1 MKNRPLKPWHQ
12 VVVLKDEIRTGALA
26 LEEFAADLHDVT
38 LGRNRR
44 PVYEDPNR
52 FFALTYPTHAMR
64 ELVKDV
70 AARLAGASTKAVRQL
85 ELTYGGGK
93 THTLITLYYLFK
105 DPTSLP
111 DLPAVREF
119 KQHAARNLPRA
130 LPVTLC
136 FDKIDVERGLED
148 IRSPSG
154 ESRRLLHPWSI
165 LAFQLAGSDG
175 LREIHPKGK
184 NEERDTPPAEPLLVK
199 LIERPSAN
207 GLSTL
212 ILVDEVLMY
221 ATVKASLDRNWAKRI
236 QTFFQYL
243 TQAVVKV
250 DCAAMVASILATDT
264 QKQHGSVGGHLAD
277 DLADIFR
284 RQREETIQPVQ
295 KEDITEVLRRRFFE
309 ASTIRDPNLYRSH
322 VFGVVQC
329 IKRFDRA
336 VSKDIHK
343 VEERFLNGF
352 PFHPDLTDVFY
363 SRWTQLNTFQRTRG
377 ILRTIAL
384 ALRSAEN
391 WDRGPII
398 GPATFLSDPETS
410 TLSEGIRELAGI
422 ATQKGNDGSSA
433 EWLTL
438 LQAELE
444 KAREVQDELTI
455 LNKYREI
462 EQAVVA
468 VFLHS
473 QPIGHKAST
482 GEVTRM
488 IGTSTSDM
496 IEVQMGLKRWRELSW
511 FLDDDDFEAVGAG
524 DSETLPSFWRLGNR
538 PNLRQMH
545 DDACQHRVKID
556 SINKRLEE
564 EIRSVKKMLVGGALA
579 TGPLTHLLPES
590 PKDIADD
597 GNFHYAVLGPRAVSE
612 SGRPSTFAKS
622 FISSKDDQSTG
633 RVNRNSL
640 VLAVPSRD
648 GLDAAI
654 ASVRAVLGWQVVQ
667 EQLQEHKVDPVQWQR
682 LLRRLGDAEK
692 KAASIVRHAYEI
704 VVTAN
709 KEGNIQA
716 FKLKA
721 GYDNLFIAIKN
732 DDRSRIRETPVDA
745 EALLPN
751 GPYALWKPDEQS
763 RFVTDLTEAFARYPR
778 LPKLLN
784 RRVLLDTV
792 LQGVTRGLFVGR
804 FKRPDGTFRTW
815 WRESITEHVQM
826 DSALEVLLPAFAELA
841 SLSPRLLGVGE
852 LPGLW
857 DSIGEQH
864 TLSVS
869 KLVSYFGG
877 GHTVSVPKDRY
888 HELVTLPCCS
898 EDVLFTA
905 IEAAVHEGVVWLKN
919 DPSSVWKTA
928 VPSGVLDLDAKL
940 YPPPSRI
947 GPQEL
952 MPDAVPDAW
961 KDGRTNGARLEN
973 VLSRKHRVIL
983 PWGLIRDSIVSSV
996 ASGWLAI
1003 DEQSTVS
1010 ASCNYDENASLWL
1023 RVPEKI
1029 PPPRPPLGSTAA
1041 VLEARQIQDL
1051 AELLPEILK
1060 VSVGAELRFLLRV
1073 ELEGEPARQCREQ
1086 VNEFLREVSDDLKVG

>member
-1 MKNRPLKPWHQ
+1 MKSKPLKPWHQ
-12 VVVLKDEIRTGALA
+12 VVALKDEIRTGALA

-52 FFALTYPTHAMR
+52 FFALTYPTHALR

-111 DLPAVREF
+111 DLPAVQEF
-119 KQHAARNLPRA
+119 KEHAARNLPQA

-175 LREIHPKGK
+175 LREIHPTGK
-184 NEERDTPPAEPLLVK
+184 NEERDTPPAEPLLLK
-199 LIERPSAN
+199 LIERPSVS

-221 ATVKASLDRNWAKRI
+221 ATVKASIDRDWAKRI

-250 DCAAMVASILATDT
+250 DRAAMVASILATDT
-264 QKQHGSVGGHLAD
+264 QKLHGSVGGQLAD
-277 DLADIFR
+277 DLAAIFR

-295 KEDITEVLRRRFFE
+295 KEDIAEVLRRRFFE
-309 ASTIRDPNLYRSH
+309 PSTIREPNLYRSH
-322 VFGVVQC
+322 VIGVVQC
-329 IKRFDRA
+329 INRIDQA
-336 VSKDIHK
+336 TSKDIHK
-343 VEERFLNGF
+343 SEERFLNGF

-363 SRWTQLNTFQRTRG
+363 SRWTQLNAFQRTRG

-391 WDRGPII
+391 WDLGPIV
-398 GPATFLSDPETS
+398 GPATFLSDPDTP
-410 TLSEGIRELAGI
+410 TLSEGIRELADI
-422 ATQKGNDGSSA
+422 ATQKANDGSSA

-444 KAREVQDELTI
+444 KAREVQDKQAI
-455 LNKYREI
+455 LNRYREI

-482 GEVTRM
+482 GEVIRM
-488 IGTSTSDM
+488 IGTNTSDI
-496 IEVQMGLKRWRELSW
+496 IEVQKGLKRWRELSW
-511 FLDDDDFEAVGAG
+511 FLDDDDFESGEVN
-524 DSETLPSFWRLGNR
+524 DSETLPNFWRLGNR

-545 DDACQHRVKID
+545 DDACHRVKDD
-556 SINKRLEE
+556 SIKKRLEE
-564 EIRSVKKMLVGGALA
+564 QIRSVKKMLVGGALA
-579 TGPLTHLLPES
+579 AGSPTHLLPES
-590 PKDIADD
+590 PQDIADD
-597 GNFHYAVLGPRAVSE
+597 GNFHYAVLGPQAVSE
-612 SGRPSTFAKS
+612 SGKPSTFAKS
-622 FISSKDDQSTG
+622 FISSKDDQDTG

-654 ASVRAVLGWQVVQ
+654 ESVRAVLGWQEVQ
-667 EQLQEHKVDPVQWQR
+667 EQLQEHKVDPIQWQR
-682 LLRRLGDAEK
+682 LVRRLDDAEK
-692 KAASIVRHAYEI
+692 KASSVVRHAYEI

-745 EALLPN
+745 EALLPD
-751 GPYALWKPDEQS
+751 GPYALWKPDEES

-784 RRVLLDTV
+784 RRILLDTV

-804 FKRPDGTFRTW
+804 HKRPDGTCRTW
-815 WRESITEHVQM
+815 WRETIEASVQR
-826 DSALEVLLPAFAELA
+826 DPALEVLLPASAELA
-841 SLSPRLLGVGE
+841 SLPPRLLRYGE

-857 DSIGEQH
+857 DSVGEQY

-877 GHTVSVPKDRY
+877 GHTVSVPKDGY
-888 HELVTLPCCS
+888 DESVALPRCS
-898 EDVLFTA
+898 KEVLFATV
-905 IEAAVHEGVVWLKN
+905 EAAVHEGVVWLKN

-928 VPSGVLDLDAKL
+928 IPPGVLDVDAKL

-947 GPQEL
+947 EPQEF

-961 KDGRTNGARLEN
+961 RDGKTNGARLAN
-973 VLSRKHRVIL
+973 ALSRKRRVIL
-983 PWGLIRDSIVSSV
+983 PWGLIRDGIVGAV

-1010 ASCNYDENASLWL
+1010 ASCSYDDNAGLWL
-1023 RVPEKI
+1023 RIPDKI
-1029 PPPRPPLGSTAA
+1029 RPPRPPVSGTGA

-1051 AELLPEILK
+1051 AEVVPDILK
-1060 VSVGAELRFLLRV
+1060 VSVGAELRFVLKV
-1073 ELEGEPARQCREQ
+1073 QLEGEPARNCRDQ
-1086 VNEFLREVSDDLKVG
+1086 VNEFLRKVSDDLKIG